1 MHTPP
6 TALERDDHP
15 KQAPTPLLKVSEL
28 NVVLERKDTH
38 IHVVRDVSF
47 SVAKGQALGILG
59 ESGSGK
65 SVSVKSLMGLL
76 PRNSSTVHAETARLG
91 DTDLLKLT
99 EKSRG
104 KTIGPRISII
114 FQDALSAL
122 NPVHPVGR
130 QIAEMYRV
138 HRGTSRVDARR
149 SAVEM
154 MRRVRIPD
162 PENRYHDYPHQFS
175 GGMRQR
181 ICIAIALS
189 LDPDLVIA
197 DEPTTA
203 LDVTVQSQVLDL
215 LKTEQSQRGMGLVLI
230 SHDISVISEMTD
242 FVTVMYAGRI
252 VEQGPT
258 ASVLHSPGHPYTQG
272 LSESSKGG
280 EPGLP
285 MTTIP
290 GLPPNLQSLPRGC
303 SFAPRC
309 HMAQDIC
316 TQEQPPLRALTPER
330 SSACHFAEDLNS

>member
-1 MHTPP
+1 MTQTSTTTEDPMP
-6 TALERDDHP
+6 ESSP
-15 KQAPTPLLKVSEL
+15 EPLLSVKGL
-28 NVVLERKDTH
+28 NVVMERKGTQT
-38 IHVVRDVSF
+38 HVVRDVTLH
-47 SVAKGQALGILG
+47 VAPGQALGILG

-76 PRNSSTVHAETARLG
+76 PKSRAQVRAEVSTLG
-91 DTDLLKLT
+91 DTDLLRMSDRT
-99 EKSRG
+99 RRRV
-104 KTIGPRISII
+104 IGRRISII

-138 HRGTSRVDARR
+138 HRGDSRSRARAA
-149 SAVEM
+149 AVEM

-162 PENRYHDYPHQFS
+162 PEGRYHDYPHQFS

-181 ICIAIALS
+181 ICIAVALS

-215 LKTEQSQRGMGLVLI
+215 LKVEQSRRGMGLVLI

-242 FVTVMYAGRI
+242 VVTVMYAGRI

-258 ASVLHSPGHPYTQG
+258 SAVLERPAHPYTRG
-272 LSESSKGG
+272 LSESSTGG
-280 EPGLP
+280 EPGEP

-290 GLPPNLQSLPRGC
+290 GLPPNLADLPQGC

-309 HMAQDIC
+309 PMAQEIC
-316 TQEQPPLRALTPER
+316 RQERPPLREVAPDRT
-330 SSACHFAEDLNS
+330 SACHFAEELLP